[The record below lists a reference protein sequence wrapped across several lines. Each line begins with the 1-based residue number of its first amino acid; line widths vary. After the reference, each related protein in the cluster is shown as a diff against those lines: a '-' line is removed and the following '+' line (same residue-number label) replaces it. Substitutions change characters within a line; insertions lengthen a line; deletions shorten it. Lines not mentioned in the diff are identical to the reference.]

1 MEEKTTF
8 DGSKEA
14 ILAAI
19 PHRAPFLFV
28 DEIREWSDEEIVCAY
43 RFKEDEFFFAGHYP
57 GAPIVPGVVLCEA
70 AMQAGAIFTSRLIA
84 AQEAENAQ
92 NGEGGQ
98 TGEPGVELK
107 PVVGRINDVKF
118 KRIVRPGETVELRVS
133 FKEKMAAAYFLRAK
147 VYCEGKLAVS
157 FEFAVTMAPAAV

>member
-19 PHRAPFLFV
+19 PHRPPFLFV
-28 DEIREWSDEEIVCAY
+28 DEIREWSDDEIVCAY

-70 AMQAGAIFTSRLIA
+70 AMQAGAILTSRLIA
-84 AQEAENAQ
+84 AQKTE
-92 NGEGGQ
+92 NGEN
-98 TGEPGVELK
+98 GENGEDSVELK
-107 PVVGRINDVKF
+107 PVVGRVNDVKF

-133 FKEKMAAAYFLRAK
+133 FKERMAAAYFLRAK

>member
-19 PHRAPFLFV
+19 PHRPPFLFV

-84 AQEAENAQ
+84 AQEAENAE
-92 NGEGGQ
+92 NGEDGQ
-98 TGEPGVELK
+98 AGEPGVELK
-107 PVVGRINDVKF
+107 PVVGRINDVEF

-133 FKEKMAAAYFLRAK
+133 FKEKMAAAYFLKAK

>member
-19 PHRAPFLFV
+19 PHRPPFLFV
-28 DEIREWSDEEIVCAY
+28 DEIREWSDDEIVCAY

-70 AMQAGAIFTSRLIA
+70 AMQAGAILTSRLIA
-84 AQEAENAQ
+84 AQKPE
-92 NGEGGQ
+92 NGEN
-98 TGEPGVELK
+98 GEDSVELK
-107 PVVGRINDVKF
+107 PVVGRVNDIKF

-133 FKEKMAAAYFLRAK
+133 FKERMAAAYFLRAK

>member
-19 PHRAPFLFV
+19 PHRPPFLFV

-84 AQEAENAQ
+84 AQETE
-92 NGEGGQ
+92 NGEDGQ

-133 FKEKMAAAYFLRAK
+133 FKEKMAAAYFLKAK

>member
-84 AQEAENAQ
+84 AQDAG
-92 NGEGGQ
+92 NGEDGQ

-133 FKEKMAAAYFLRAK
+133 FKEKMAAAYFLKAK

>member
-84 AQEAENAQ
+84 AQEAEN
-92 NGEGGQ
+92 GENS
-98 TGEPGVELK
+98 ENGVELK

>member
-19 PHRAPFLFV
+19 PHRPPFLFV
-28 DEIREWSDEEIVCAY
+28 DEIREWSDDEIVCAY

-70 AMQAGAIFTSRLIA
+70 AMQAGAILTSRLIA
-84 AQEAENAQ
+84 AQKTE
-92 NGEGGQ
+92 NGEN
-98 TGEPGVELK
+98 GEDSVELK
-107 PVVGRINDVKF
+107 PVVGRVNDVKF

-133 FKEKMAAAYFLRAK
+133 FKERMAAAYFLRAK

-157 FEFAVTMAPAAV
+157 FEFAVTMAPAVA

>member
-19 PHRAPFLFV
+19 PHRPPFLFV
-28 DEIREWSDEEIVCAY
+28 DEIREWSDDEIVCAY

-70 AMQAGAIFTSRLIA
+70 AMQAGAILTSRLIA
-84 AQEAENAQ
+84 AQKPE
-92 NGEGGQ
+92 NGENREN
-98 TGEPGVELK
+98 GEDSVELK
-107 PVVGRINDVKF
+107 PVVGRVNDVKF

-133 FKEKMAAAYFLRAK
+133 FKERMAAAYFLRAK

>member
-19 PHRAPFLFV
+19 PHRPPFLFV
-28 DEIREWSDEEIVCAY
+28 DEIREWSDDEIVCAY

-70 AMQAGAIFTSRLIA
+70 AMQAGAILTSRLIA
-84 AQEAENAQ
+84 AQKPE
-92 NGEGGQ
+92 NGEN
-98 TGEPGVELK
+98 GEDSVELK
-107 PVVGRINDVKF
+107 PVVGRVNDVKF

-133 FKEKMAAAYFLRAK
+133 FKERMAAAYFLRAK

>member
-19 PHRAPFLFV
+19 PHRPPFLFV

-84 AQEAENAQ
+84 KQEAEN
-92 NGEGGQ
+92 GEDGQ

-133 FKEKMAAAYFLRAK
+133 FKEKMAAAYFLKAK

>member
-19 PHRAPFLFV
+19 PHRPPFLFV

-84 AQEAENAQ
+84 KQEAENAE
-92 NGEGGQ
+92 NGGDGQ
-98 TGEPGVELK
+98 TGEPGGELK

>member
-19 PHRAPFLFV
+19 PHRPPFLFV
-28 DEIREWSDEEIVCAY
+28 DEIREWSDEEIVCVY

-84 AQEAENAQ
+84 AQEAENAE
-92 NGEGGQ
+92 NGEDGQ

-118 KRIVRPGETVELRVS
+118 KQ
-133 FKEKMAAAYFLRAK
+133 KMAAAYFLKAK

>member
-19 PHRAPFLFV
+19 PHRPPFLFV

-84 AQEAENAQ
+84 KQEAENSEDSE
-92 NGEGGQ
+92 N
-98 TGEPGVELK
+98 GEPGVELK

>member
-19 PHRAPFLFV
+19 PHRPPFLFV
-28 DEIREWSDEEIVCAY
+28 DEIREWSDDEIVCAY

-70 AMQAGAIFTSRLIA
+70 AMQAGAILTSRLIA
-84 AQEAENAQ
+84 AQKPE
-92 NGEGGQ
+92 NGEN
-98 TGEPGVELK
+98 GENGEDSVELK
-107 PVVGRINDVKF
+107 PVVGRVNDVKF

-133 FKEKMAAAYFLRAK
+133 FKERMAAAYFLRAK

>member
-19 PHRAPFLFV
+19 PHRPPFLFV

-84 AQEAENAQ
+84 AQETE
-92 NGEGGQ
+92 NGEDGQ
-98 TGEPGVELK
+98 NGEPGVELK

-133 FKEKMAAAYFLRAK
+133 FKEKMAAAYFLKAK